1 MKMTSK
7 LGIKT
12 KYTDEGGKFLQ
23 LEDLVI
29 ALKYYLNLVQNK
41 E

>member
-1 MKMTSK
+1 MKMQSK

-23 LEDLVI
+23 LSDLI
-29 ALKYYLNLVQNK
+29 TAIKYYF
-41 E
+41 